1 MKMLNISNS
10 PHVRDKDD
18 TRSIMLDVC
27 IAMVPTAV
35 YGIVQF
41 GLNALLVLIVS
52 VVAAVLSEYLWE
64 KGMKKP
70 VTIYDCSAVVTGLIL
85 GLNMP
90 PEIPLWIPALG
101 SVFAIIIAKQMFGGI
116 GQNWINPAL
125 AGRCFLLISCAKFMN
140 NFNSAKLGFDATTGA
155 TPLMTMKT
163 ALNAG
168 NSTASALSESGVSL
182 GQMFIG
188 RIPGTIGE
196 VSAIALLIGGIYL
209 LARKVIT
216 WHIPVVYIVTTALFM
231 FLFGEHS
238 FNYMIAE
245 VLGGGLIFGAF
256 FMATDYV
263 STPVTRKG
271 QIVYAIAIG
280 ILTGLFRRFGTGAEG
295 VSYAIIIGNM
305 LSPLIESATI
315 PRAFGRREA
324 KKK

>member
-41 GLNALLVLIVS
+41 GIHALLVLIVS

-64 KGMKKP
+64 KGMKKT

-125 AGRCFLLISCAKFMN
+125 AGRCFLLISCARFMN
-140 NFNSAKLGFDATTGA
+140 NFNSAQLGFDATTGA
-155 TPLMTMKT
+155 TPLMVMKT

-168 NSTASALSESGVSL
+168 ESATADVNLA
-182 GQMFIG
+182 QMFIG

-196 VSAIALLIGGIYL
+196 VSAAALLIGAIYL
-209 LARKVIT
+209 LWKKVIT

-231 FLFGEHS
+231 FIFGEHS
-238 FNYMIAE
+238 FNYMIAQ

-271 QIVYAIAIG
+271 QVVYAIVIG

-315 PRAFGRREA
+315 PKAFGRREA